1 MKLIESSIF
10 NVMDKPLDAID
21 VIRNKSMLDDAD
33 EEPLYICNI
42 SDIIEKYAN
51 WQRCMPRVIPFYGK
65 LKTNKKNTPLVCIV
79 LLVEKEKKKKYVHSL
94 GM

>member
-1 MKLIESSIF
+1 MNERNIRAIMKFIESTIF
-10 NVMDKPLDAID
+10 HVTDKPLDAID
-21 VIRNKSMLDDAD
+21 TIRKKTMFDDAD

-65 LKTNKKNTPLVCIV
+65 L
-79 LLVEKEKKKKYVHSL
+79 E
-94 GM
+94 